1 MPANITIT
9 ARLARPPEVR
19 ESNSGTTICTLT
31 LPNDTGWGD
40 NKTTTWWSCVLF
52 GKRAEAAAKH
62 LDKGQWVTVS
72 GEPSLRKYNKR
83 DGTQGTSLEVKVH
96 DWGFCGPKV
105 QQSQSER
112 VAQDNGRSRSNLRG
126 YPEPIPGVPF

>member
-1 MPANITIT
+1 MPAFITIT

-19 ESNSGTTICTLT
+19 ETNSGTTICNLT

-40 NKTTTWWSCVLF
+40 NKTTTWWTCTLF

-62 LDKGQWVTVS
+62 LDKGQWVTIN
-72 GEPSLRKYNKR
+72 GEPSLRKYTKR
-83 DGTQGTSLEVKVH
+83 DGTEAQSLEVKVN

-105 QQSQSER
+105 QKSPEKSE
-112 VAQDNGRSRSNLRG
+112 SRSAQYEDL
-126 YPEPIPGVPF
+126 PF

>member
-1 MPANITIT
+1 MSAFITIT

-19 ESNSGTTICTLT
+19 ETNSGTTICNLT

-40 NKTTTWWSCVLF
+40 NKTTTWWTCTLF

-62 LDKGQWVTVS
+62 LDKGQWVTIN

-83 DGTQGTSLEVKVH
+83 DGTEGTSLEVKVN
-96 DWGFCGPKV
+96 DWQFCGPKV
-105 QQSQSER
+105 QQSPEKVER
-112 VAQDNGRSRSNLRG
+112 GSAQYEDL
-126 YPEPIPGVPF
+126 PF